1 MMTSHSEEEM
11 NITDMVS
18 MLADS
23 KGLKDHE
30 KNMVLNTNLMIML
43 YGENCV
49 SDLTKRSI
57 NRIFERLSNGKVKII
72 DSFYKEKP

>member
-1 MMTSHSEEEM
+1 MTSHSEEEM

-23 KGLKDHE
+23 KGLKGHE

>member
-1 MMTSHSEEEM
+1 M